1 MRPRPTVVFPALKT
15 SLFSRLTLSL
25 ALLAAGALSACSTSP
40 MSRIDS
46 NRARYESW
54 PLDVQEAVLNGEAR
68 KGMTPEQVEMA
79 LGKPTQVVSRSA
91 RAGED
96 EVWVYRKS
104 AVGSTLLN
112 NPGVSVGTGIGG
124 VNVGTGIGGG
134 GGRQTPEEQEVVFG
148 NGVVVRSDAE
158 R

>member
-1 MRPRPTVVFPALKT
+1 MTFSAVTT
-15 SLFSRLTLSL
+15 SLFSRL
-25 ALLAAGALSACSTSP
+25 ALLLTVCALSACSTSP

-46 NRARYESW
+46 NRAKYESW

-79 LGKPTQVVSRSA
+79 LGKPTQVVTRSA
-91 RAGED
+91 RAGDD

-112 NPGVSVGTGIGG
+112 NTGVSVGTGIGG

-134 GGRQTPEEQEVVFG
+134 GARQSPEEQEVVFN
-148 NGVVVRSDAE
+148 NGVVVRSDAK